1 MKSPPSPSRASAPL
15 HFALKSGGTSVQRQR
30 QNIPERF
37 SSIALL
43 TRNQL
48 TYSDQSF
55 KLNVTKMATVDDTEN
70 VC

>member
-1 MKSPPSPSRASAPL
+1 ME
-15 HFALKSGGTSVQRQR
+15 RQR

-55 KLNVTKMATVDDTEN
+55 KLNVTQMATVDDTEN